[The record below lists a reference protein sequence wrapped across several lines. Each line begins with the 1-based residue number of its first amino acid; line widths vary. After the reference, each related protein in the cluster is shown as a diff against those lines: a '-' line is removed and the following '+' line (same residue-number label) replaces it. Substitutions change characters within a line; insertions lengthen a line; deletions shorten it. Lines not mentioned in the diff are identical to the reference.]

1 MKQLTALLLCALLAL
16 APALAEGGAIL
27 DGRWLN
33 ADIQGNVTE
42 GTPAELK
49 DDYGL
54 FVNKDWILQAQIPA
68 GESTAGAMEDV
79 ERTLMDRQI
88 ALMKDESLTGHDAE
102 LVHKLYTLV
111 SDWDYRDAQ
120 GVEPAMPTME
130 AIQGIDSL
138 EALTNYLYDRNN
150 LMRFYPLTM
159 AVGADFTNP
168 DIYMTQIGTPSL
180 MLNDSA
186 EYAERTQAGELYHAL
201 SEQLGTYMLTRLGYG
216 EEEAAQVI
224 ENAFA
229 FEALMAAHIKPTAT
243 HYQADYFTSLLNYY
257 SPEEL
262 AELAGDFPI
271 LDMLQAFGLKVGERF
286 LVTEPDYIAALPE
299 LYTEENVP
307 LMRDWMAL
315 KAAKSMGTDLDRE
328 TFKQVEAISNAI
340 MGVTG
345 ESSDDDNALQTV
357 LGALPVPMDNL
368 YIQAYCTE
376 QQRQDMLD
384 IIADVVAYYRQMLES
399 VDWLGDETRA
409 KAIEKLDNLR
419 VNAVYPDVLGDWS
432 RLDFAG
438 TEDGGSLLAANAA
451 VQEFVIAL
459 QSDKIDTAVDKDK
472 WDQLT
477 MRTALVNAMYNPQ
490 DNSINILAGILNG
503 EVYNEDMSY
512 EQKLGGI
519 GTVIGHEISHAF
531 DTNGAQFDKD
541 GAIANWWTDE
551 DYAAFQARAAK
562 LAAWYDGFIPWE
574 GATYSGQQVQT
585 EAIADMGSL
594 KCLLAIAA
602 QQEDFDY
609 DAFFRQYAT
618 VWRMQALPAYLVT
631 LVARDTHP
639 MRYLRVNATLA
650 QFDDFVDFYGIQPG
664 DGMYVAPEDRVAL
677 W

>member
-79 ERTLMDRQI
+79 ERTLKDRQI

-138 EALTNYLYDRNN
+138 EALTDYLYDRSN

-384 IIADVVAYYRQMLES
+384 IIADVVAYYRQMLQS

-585 EAIADMGSL
+585 EAIADMGGM

-602 QQEDFDY
+602 QRENFDY

-618 VWRMQALPAYLVT
+618 VWRVQALPAYLVT

-664 DGMYVAPEDRVAL
+664 DGMYVAPEDRVAV